1 MVLALLHLMGIFM
14 RLFYCSFWLAA
25 LAASTIAALPAPA
38 AATPIGNADVSF
50 SDTGLPA
57 QSGPVDYF
65 NLAGDVGQTSV
76 TEGGVSLT
84 VNNAASGIVQGSLTD
99 YYAAPVMGG
108 TSSNP
113 VLWSAPYI
121 QAGCAGQ
128 YCGGGNVGSV
138 TLSFSTQQQYFGLLW
153 GSVGAGDML
162 NFYNNGTLVESLTGN
177 EVIAAANVN
186 TANGSQGFD
195 GSQYTLINMMNGL
208 TFNSVM
214 LEQTVSDAFEAADFE
229 YAAQDTFVPEP
240 ASFAV
245 LGIGLLGLGFARSGR
260 RQA

>member
-1 MVLALLHLMGIFM
+1 VVLALLHPMEFTM
-14 RLFYCSFWLAA
+14 RLFFRPAWIAA
-25 LAASTIAALPAPA
+25 LATACAAALPGTA

-50 SDTGLPA
+50 SATGLPA

-65 NLAGDVGQTSV
+65 SLAGDVGQTSL

-84 VNNAASGIVQGSLTD
+84 VNNSASGIVQGSLAD

-108 TSSNP
+108 TTANP
-113 VLWSAPYI
+113 VLWSAPYL

-128 YCGGGNVGSV
+128 YCSSNNVGSI
-138 TLSFSTQQQYFGLLW
+138 TLKFSTQQQYFGLLW

-162 NFYNNGTLVESLTGN
+162 NFYNNGTLVESLTGS

-195 GSQYTLINMMNGL
+195 GSQYTLVNLLNGL
-208 TFNSVM
+208 TFNSVV

-245 LGIGLLGLGFARSGR
+245 LGIGLLGFGAVRYGR
-260 RQA
+260 NKV